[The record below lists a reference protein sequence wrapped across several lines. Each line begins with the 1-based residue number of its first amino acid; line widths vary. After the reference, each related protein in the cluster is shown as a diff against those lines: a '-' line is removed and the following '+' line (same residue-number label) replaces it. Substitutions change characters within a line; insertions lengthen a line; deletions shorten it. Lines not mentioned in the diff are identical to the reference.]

1 MLNQAI
7 VLIILLILSGF
18 FSSSET
24 ALFSISR
31 TKARHLA
38 KLPGK
43 ANALIKQMKDDP
55 HRLLSTILIGNNVV
69 NVAASAI
76 AAQLAIDLFRGYAI
90 GSASS
95 YAIGAVT
102 IVMTFLILVF
112 GEVIPKS
119 TATRNSV
126 LIARMVIFPIYW
138 CSILFRPIVWFLDFI
153 PKITGKIKQTPSVT
167 EEELMTFVEVVE
179 EEGEIKE
186 QEKELIHNIF
196 EFDDTNASEIMTPRA
211 DMFVIE
217 ADEPLDLKAI
227 ADSGF
232 TRIPVTEESID
243 NVVGIL
249 NVKDLLSSQARGET
263 VTDVRKVMRPPY
275 FVPEHKKLDSLL
287 GQFKKRKTHMAIVV
301 DEHGGVSGLITM
313 EDALEELVGEIR
325 DETDKEESLIV
336 RLKNKDWVVKGK
348 TDIDEV
354 NETIGMNIP
363 DSADYDTFSGYV
375 LEKIGRIPS
384 ENEKITLG
392 GFDIVVKSK
401 DGNRIIEYI
410 VRALAPTESAGSEPT
425 ELAQSPTPDK
435 GT

>member
-1 MLNQAI
+1 MLDQSI
-7 VLIILLILSGF
+7 ILILLLILSGF

-43 ANALIKQMKDDP
+43 ANALIKKMKDNP
-55 HRLLSTILIGNNVV
+55 HRLLSTILIGNNAV

-76 AAQLAIDLFRGYAI
+76 AARLAIDLFKNYNI
-90 GSASS
+90 GVASS

-102 IVMTFLILVF
+102 LVMTFLILVF

-126 LIARMVIFPIYW
+126 LVARMVIYPIYW
-138 CSILFRPIVWFLDFI
+138 CSLLFKPIVVFLDFI

-217 ADEPLDLKAI
+217 ADRPLDLKTI
-227 ADSGF
+227 AESGF
-232 TRIPVTEESID
+232 TRIPVIEESID

-249 NVKDLLSSQARGET
+249 NVKDLLAYHAKGED
-263 VTDVRKVMRPPY
+263 VMDVRKVMRPPY

-325 DETDKEESLIV
+325 DETDKEEPLII
-336 RLKNKDWVVKGK
+336 RQKNKDWIVMGK

-354 NETIGMNIP
+354 NEIIGMNIP
-363 DSADYDTFSGYV
+363 DSADFDTFSGYV

-384 ENEKITLG
+384 ENEKFTIG
-392 GFDIVVKSK
+392 DFDIVVKSM
-401 DGNRIIEYI
+401 DGNRIKEYI
-410 VRALAPTESAGSEPT
+410 VRTRPATENESQAPDQTI
-425 ELAQSPTPDK
+425 
-435 GT
+435 